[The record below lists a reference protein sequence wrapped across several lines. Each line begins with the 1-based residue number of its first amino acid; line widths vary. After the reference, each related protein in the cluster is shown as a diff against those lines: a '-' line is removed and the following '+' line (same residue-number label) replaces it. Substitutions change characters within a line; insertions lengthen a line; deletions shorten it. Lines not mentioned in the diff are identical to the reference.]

1 MRRTSSTFARRR
13 RRIDRSAH
21 ERRICL
27 AERRFDSMLP
37 SSNVATEYR
46 HNDTYAATN
55 PTECWSVCAV
65 CTPRALYEC
74 IANDTW
80 CENES
85 RYVATHLGRRGIRCL
100 SSGSPN
106 VVWVH
111 RTAQVDEACRREWN
125 RTRCAARRAKRSEW
139 ISLALMSPLRR
150 RYHSEYDASDH
161 DAHYDNDCAYNIDV
175 YARLVGHCLD
185 STPGAH
191 ERVVEVYI
199 VVVAML
205 VDFASAFEVYEVYI
219 AVSARNTSI
228 GSVHL
233 PMLWK
238 QIADLS
244 INARIVRHIIH
255 RREGAMHALD
265 CGVAHTY

>member
-1 MRRTSSTFARRR
+1 MRTRPLAPRIRHVIVNASTITMRRTSSTFARRR
-13 RRIDRSAH
+13 RRIDRGAH

-55 PTECWSVCAV
+55 PTECWSVYAV

-85 RYVATHLGRRGIRCL
+85 RCVATHLGRRGIRCL

-106 VVWVH
+106 VVWAH

-139 ISLALMSPLRR
+139 ISFG
-150 RYHSEYDASDH
+150 
-161 DAHYDNDCAYNIDV
+161 AYVAATAPI
-175 YARLVGHCLD
+175 
-185 STPGAH
+185 SF
-191 ERVVEVYI
+191 RV
-199 VVVAML
+199 
-205 VDFASAFEVYEVYI
+205 
-219 AVSARNTSI
+219 
-228 GSVHL
+228 
-233 PMLWK
+233 
-238 QIADLS
+238 
-244 INARIVRHIIH
+244 
-255 RREGAMHALD
+255 
-265 CGVAHTY
+265 